1 MKAVKGKQ
9 QTHTPRAQKV
19 CLVCLRPFSWRKKWQ
34 RDWPNVKYCSKRCA
48 GQRKLV
54 QRAPHDKGDL

>member
-1 MKAVKGKQ
+1 M
-9 QTHTPRAQKV
+9 